1 MKFLK
6 WHNSDLGLLLVRL
19 GLAVVFIVHGWSK
32 VGDISGTA
40 TFFSSLGLNIFWVYV
55 VAYVEFLGGIALL
68 VGIWSRWAGLLI
80 AIDMVFAIYLVK
92 FAGGLKGYEFE
103 LTLLL
108 VALAVYFS
116 GSGRYS
122 LRKD

>member
-6 WHNSDLGLLLVRL
+6 WHNPDLGLLLVRL
-19 GLAVVFIVHGWSK
+19 GLAVVFIMHGWSK
-32 VGDISGTA
+32 AGDISTTA
-40 TFFSSLGLNIFWVYV
+40 GFFSSLGLNIFWVYV
-55 VAYVEFLGGIALL
+55 VAYVELLGGIALL
-68 VGIWSRWAGLLI
+68 VGVWSRWAGILL

-92 FAGGLKGYEFE
+92 FVSGLRGYEFE
-103 LTLLL
+103 LLLLL

-122 LRKD
+122 IRRD